1 VIALAL
7 LGLVLLGFAVASLT
21 WAIVLPRARAVAR
34 IDQIASYGFPH
45 DASGRVIP
53 GAVRERRSPLLA
65 LSNRMGALLTT
76 GSRKRYETWL
86 RRQLVAA
93 ALYQVSARAVIG
105 MQFIAGTAV
114 LILLVGA
121 DVAGSLGKSL
131 MFGLLMGAGA
141 WVAPMVVVHGKARRR
156 LDNIDRQ
163 VPDLI
168 DMLVVTLEGGLGF
181 GASLRAA
188 STRMPAPVGDEIR
201 LMMQEHSMG
210 LTLGDSL
217 SHLMGRIPTPNIQ
230 SFVRSVTQGET
241 LGVSMGTIMRN
252 LAVEMRVRRRQKAE
266 EQAHKAPVKMLFPL
280 IFLMFPALGIVI
292 LGPALF
298 EITDSLTGLG
308 Q

>member
-7 LGLVLLGFAVASLT
+7 LGLTLLGIAIASFT
-21 WAIVLPRARAVAR
+21 WAVVLPHARSVAR

-45 DASGRVIP
+45 DASGNVVP
-53 GAVRERRSPLLA
+53 TAVRDRHSPLMT
-65 LSNRMGALLTT
+65 LSNRVGEILTS
-76 GSRKRYETWL
+76 GGGRRYETWL
-86 RRQLVAA
+86 RKQLVAA
-93 ALYQVSARAVIG
+93 ALYQVSARAIVG
-105 MQFIAGTAV
+105 MQFLGGASV
-114 LILLVGA
+114 FLLMVA
-121 DVAGSLGKSL
+121 TDVAGSTGKSIL
-131 MFGLLMGAGA
+131 FGAVAG
-141 WVAPMVVVHGKARRR
+141 VAVWAGPAVVVHGKARRR
-156 LDNIDRQ
+156 LDEIDRQ

-188 STRMPAPVGDEIR
+188 SSRMPAPVGDEIR
-201 LMMQEHSMG
+201 LMIQEHSMG
-210 LTLGDSL
+210 LTLGAAL
-217 SHLMGRIPTPNIQ
+217 QHLLGRVPAPNVQ

-266 EQAHKAPVKMLFPL
+266 ERAHKAPVKMLFPL

-308 Q
+308 N